1 MRNVRDRCHRQSP
14 FHHHYSPR
22 VLSPSLRASRAS
34 GVCVSSRR
42 TDLALYRETLKL
54 ADILNSLR
62 YSCYGCRVRIR
73 IRQSFRGVCH
83 VRDDVILTS
92 SIRICEMDVESTCRS
107 GLGSPHVTYITYPIH
122 NANIVVVRCDLWSD
136 ACVSRWPICR
146 WLALESKRTHLFID
160 RGERYIVRKVFA
172 ARFSRCY
179 LDR

>member
-1 MRNVRDRCHRQSP
+1 MQEYDTTTICDGVASPQGACAVWCRVCSAPLPAATVLPPPPGMRNVRDRCHRQSP

-107 GLGSPHVTYITYPIH
+107 GLGSPRSNEVLMCAGCI
-122 NANIVVVRCDLWSD
+122 R
-136 ACVSRWPICR
+136 SRPR
-146 WLALESKRTHLFID
+146 VLR
-160 RGERYIVRKVFA
+160 
-172 ARFSRCY
+172 
-179 LDR
+179 